1 MATNSFSSKTA
12 GVSEII
18 ATDINQFVNA
28 LTGAAQYPFAVF
40 VNDSVDASV
49 KLSEA
54 AGARKFK
61 VLDSAATEVWATDS
75 DGEVYYR
82 GTKITTSGIL
92 KHEFGGLEFNAS
104 AITTGGMI
112 KGDSSGVME
121 ILAKGAA
128 NTVLTMAADAS
139 DFSWAASV
147 GALTHEGSQLTEASS
162 NATSETDLISVTSLS
177 IAAAKPILIRASIR
191 KTSGTGDNYS
201 YGLKLNSTGVVQ
213 AGGATGIATLATS
226 SAQAGSTTIYIPPR
240 SANYLRA
247 VSAFGGSGN
256 PTVPTYSADAPTADI
271 TSITLTYNGANSDT
285 TCSCDDMHVFTVAT
299 S

>member
-1 MATNSFSSKTA
+1 MATNAFSSKTA

-61 VLDSAATEVWATDS
+61 VLDSGATEVWATDS

-139 DFSWAASV
+139 DFSWVA
-147 GALTHEGSQLTEASS
+147 
-162 NATSETDLISVTSLS
+162 
-177 IAAAKPILIRASIR
+177 
-191 KTSGTGDNYS
+191 
-201 YGLKLNSTGVVQ
+201 STG
-213 AGGATGIATLATS
+213 
-226 SAQAGSTTIYIPPR
+226 R
-240 SANYLRA
+240 
-247 VSAFGGSGN
+247 
-256 PTVPTYSADAPTADI
+256 
-271 TSITLTYNGANSDT
+271 
-285 TCSCDDMHVFTVAT
+285 
-299 S
+299 